1 MSLGD
6 VFTATFSVFRRRIG
20 AFLALTGI
28 QQLVTAVAVMVPFF
42 LTALVLLP
50 DLLASRAPSD
60 TTIGLAVLSV
70 FGGFFIAAVVAGI
83 VSLYFDGLMIT
94 CANEAT
100 QGRFPTMSELRALN
114 RGYVG
119 RIIGLYILAML
130 AYLVVFALVSLPML
144 FSFGGLIKIVDE
156 GTSSSQDQV
165 LLALLGG
172 MGVSF
177 LLLFVLAVGAFVIGV
192 KLAYVAQVCA
202 VERVS
207 GFTALRRAMNITKGA
222 FWRTL
227 GYLLV
232 FSLVAGAVQQAV
244 SVAMN
249 FFMTAVS
256 PMMSS
261 SSSASAVANMVR
273 SGSFLA
279 MIAAV
284 YAVALLVQVVLVPL
298 RHAFVTVMYGDQLRR
313 QQLGPVTHAFAVNVP
328 GYGPAPYGQ
337 PGYPQQPGYPPQP
350 GYGYPQQPTYGAQPG
365 YGPYGRDLYGE
376 APGQQPPYGQQPP
389 SGQG

>member
-20 AFLALTGI
+20 AFLGLTGL
-28 QQLVTAVAVMVPFF
+28 QQLVTGVAVMVPFALGAIVLF
-42 LTALVLLP
+42 PVLLTGSRPSNTSIGLGLLLVL
-50 DLLASRAPSD
+50 
-60 TTIGLAVLSV
+60 
-70 FGGFFIAAVVAGI
+70 GGFFVAAVALGI
-83 VSLYFDGLMIT
+83 VTLYFDGMMIT

-130 AYLVVFALVSLPML
+130 AYLVAVALVFLPFI
-144 FSFGGLIKIVDE
+144 FSFAGMMAVINE
-156 GTSSSQDQV
+156 GSSSSQNQG
-165 LLALLGG
+165 LWAMLSG
-172 MGVSF
+172 MGVSA
-177 LLLFVLAVGAFVIGV
+177 LLMVVVAVGAFVISV

-232 FSLVAGAVQQAV
+232 FSLAAGAAQQAV
-244 SVAMN
+244 SFVMN
-249 FFMTAVS
+249 FATSAIS
-256 PMMSS
+256 PMTSQSS
-261 SSSASAVANMVR
+261 ESAVLDMVR
-273 SGSFLA
+273 SSSFMI

-284 YAVALLVQVVLVPL
+284 CAVALVIQVVIVPL
-298 RHAFVTVMYGDQLRR
+298 RHVFLTVMYGDQLRR
-313 QQLGPVTHAFAVNVP
+313 QQLGPVNHAFAVNVP

-350 GYGYPQQPTYGAQPG
+350 GYGPQQPTYGAQPG

-376 APGQQPPYGQQPP
+376 APGQQPPYGEQPP
-389 SGQG
+389 YGQG

>member
-1 MSLGD
+1 
-6 VFTATFSVFRRRIG
+6 
-20 AFLALTGI
+20 
-28 QQLVTAVAVMVPFF
+28 VTAVAIMVPFI

-50 DLLASRAPSD
+50 DLVTSRRPSD
-60 TTIGLAVLSV
+60 TTIALAVLSV

-100 QGRFPTMSELRALN
+100 QGRFPTISELRALN

-130 AYLVVFALVSLPML
+130 AYLVAVALAFLPML
-144 FSFGGLIKIVDE
+144 FSVGGLIALVDA
-156 GTSSSQDQV
+156 GSSSSQDQA
-165 LLALLGG
+165 LLAMLSG

-177 LLLFVLAVGAFVIGV
+177 LLLFVLAVGAFVISV

-207 GFTALRRAMNITKGA
+207 GFAALRRAMDLTKGA

-232 FSLVAGAVQQAV
+232 FSLAAGAVQQAV

-249 FFMTAVS
+249 LFMSALS
-256 PMMSS
+256 PMMDSS
-261 SSSASAVANMVR
+261 SSESAVASMIL
-273 SGSFLA
+273 SGSLMA
-279 MIAAV
+279 MVAAV

-298 RHAFVTVMYGDQLRR
+298 RHVFVTVMYGDQLRR
-313 QQLGPVTHAFAVNVP
+313 QQLGPVNHAFGVNVP
-328 GYGPAPYGQ
+328 GPGPAPYGQ
-337 PGYPQQPGYPPQP
+337 PGYPQQPGY
-350 GYGYPQQPTYGAQPG
+350 GYPQQPMYGAQPG
-365 YGPYGRDLYGE
+365 YGPFGRDLYGD
-376 APGQQPPYGQQPP
+376 APGQPPHGQQPPYGPTSAADP
-389 SGQG
+389 HGQG

>member
-6 VFTATFSVFRRRIG
+6 IFTATFSVFRRRIG
-20 AFLALTGI
+20 AFLGLTGI
-28 QQLVTAVAVMVPFF
+28 QQLVTAVAVMVAFF

-83 VSLYFDGLMIT
+83 ASLYFDGLMIT

-130 AYLVVFALVSLPML
+130 ASLVVVALVSLPML
-144 FSFGGLIKIVDE
+144 YSLGGLFSIVAE
-156 GTSSSQDQV
+156 GSSTSQDQS
-165 LLALLGG
+165 LLAVLGG

-207 GFTALRRAMNITKGA
+207 GFTALRRAMSITKGA

-244 SVAMN
+244 SVAMS
-249 FFMTAVS
+249 FVMSAVS

-261 SSSASAVANMVR
+261 SSSESAVANLVR
-273 SGSFLA
+273 SGSFMA

-313 QQLGPVTHAFAVNVP
+313 QQLGPVNHAFAVNVP
-328 GYGPAPYGQ
+328 GYGPAP
-337 PGYPQQPGYPPQP
+337 
-350 GYGYPQQPTYGAQPG
+350 
-365 YGPYGRDLYGE
+365 
-376 APGQQPPYGQQPP
+376 
-389 SGQG
+389 